1 MKKLLILL
9 FGIFFLAGCAGSQT
23 EENKII
29 VEESR
34 NEDISYTQVAVKK
47 GNIKSEVNIN
57 CQYAPKEKITCAFTG
72 QEREI
77 VEILVE
83 KGDFVEEGQILARQ
97 DVEEYEELVLEEQHA
112 IEMAQLTITHLTEM
126 KQVDLDLLEKTY
138 EFQDEE
144 TRDGGTYKLNRE
156 KAAQQYDEQITDC
169 QDDITVHTLRLNEYQ
184 TNMEEGILRAPASG
198 IITIC
203 HSDLVGSISKP
214 TENIITMI
222 SNDALVFASSE
233 TDKIEY
239 LEEGQV
245 YDVIVG
251 KGESQKI
258 IQVIPA
264 AGQAAD
270 EKLFFEIQTPDLKLE
285 TGTQGTIWITL
296 EEKENV
302 LYLPSSMIYTSGDKE
317 YVYTM
322 SEEGVRSICYVT
334 TGINDRTNTEIVDGL
349 KEGDYVL
356 QE

>member
-1 MKKLLILL
+1 MKKLVILL
-9 FGIFFLAGCAGSQT
+9 IGTLFLTGCAGSQT
-23 EENKII
+23 EENRII
-29 VEESR
+29 VEEVE
-34 NEDISYTQVAVKK
+34 NEAASYTQIAVKR
-47 GNIKSEVNIN
+47 GSIKSEVSIS
-57 CQYAPKEKITCAFTG
+57 CQYAPKEKIMCAFTG

-77 VEILVE
+77 VEVLVE

-138 EFQDEE
+138 EFQDED
-144 TRDGGTYKLNRE
+144 TRDGGTYKLNCE
-156 KAAQQYDEQITDC
+156 KTTQQYDEQITDC

-184 TNMEEGILRAPASG
+184 KNIEEGILRAPATG
-198 IITIC
+198 VITIS

-214 TENIITMI
+214 TESVITMI
-222 SNDALVFASSE
+222 SHDALVFASSE
-233 TDKIEY
+233 LEKAEY
-239 LEEGQV
+239 LKERQE

-251 KGESQKI
+251 KGESRKI
-258 IQVIPA
+258 IKVIPTKPKET
-264 AGQAAD
+264 D
-270 EKLFFEIQTPDLKLE
+270 EKLFFEIQAPDLKLE

-302 LYLPSSMIYTSGDKE
+302 LYLPSNVIHTSGDKS

-334 TGINDRTNTEIVDGL
+334 TGISDRENTEIVTGL
-349 KEGDYVL
+349 EEGDYVL